1 MAKTVSGTLYIIAAP
16 SGTGKT
22 SLVKALTESIDNLA
36 VSISHTTRAQRSG
49 EEHGKHYFFI
59 SEQTFVD
66 MIHANEFLEY
76 ARVYDYYYGTS
87 KKTVLQLLAT
97 GTDVILEI
105 DWQGAAQIRKLF
117 PETVGIFILPPS
129 RETLKIRLQ
138 ERAQD
143 PEKIINKRMAKAAE
157 EISHYA
163 EFDFLVV
170 NDDFNKALFDLQA
183 IIHCQRLR
191 TERQVKMH
199 TGLLTHLLEG

>member
-1 MAKTVSGTLYIIAAP
+1 MSKTSTGILYIIAAP

-22 SLVKALTESIDNLA
+22 SLVKALIENINNLA
-36 VSISHTTRAQRSG
+36 VSVSHTTRLQRSG
-49 EEHGKHYFFI
+49 EEHGKHYYFI

-66 MIHANEFLEY
+66 MIHVDAFLEY

-87 KKTVLQLLAT
+87 KESVLQLLAT

-117 PETVGIFILPPS
+117 PAAIGIFILPPS
-129 RETLKIRLQ
+129 RDTLKSRLQ

-163 EFDFLVV
+163 DFDFLVV
-170 NDDFNKALFDLQA
+170 NDDFNKALSDLQT
-183 IIHCQRLR
+183 IIHCQRLK
-191 TERQVKMH
+191 TDRQANLH
-199 TGLLTHLLEG
+199 AQLLERLLDG